1 MKHVASI
8 LLLLVVGL
16 SACTKTITADAV
28 KPIDPREKLTGIYDV
43 GFQARTTV
51 ATLEGAP
58 ESGTAILTVS
68 KSAQPNELILDF
80 LYNGSTK
87 EQLVALLTGNKYT
100 VTNKKTETIYAL
112 NKTFQGEY
120 SGNGEFTDKNEF
132 ILVTVAQTQA
142 NGTLVKRVG
151 SNTGT
156 KR

>member
-1 MKHVASI
+1 MKTLVSV
-8 LLLLVVGL
+8 LLLFVIGL
-16 SACTKTITADAV
+16 SACTKTITSEAV
-28 KPIDPREKLTGIYDV
+28 KPIDPREKLVGTYDV
-43 GFQARTTV
+43 GYQVRTTV

-58 ESGTAILTVS
+58 ESGTAVLTVS

-80 LYNGSTK
+80 LYNGSAK
-87 EQLVALLTGNKYT
+87 EQLIALLTGSKYV

-112 NKTFQGEY
+112 NKTFEGEY
-120 SGNGEFTDKNEF
+120 TGSGEFTAKNEF

-142 NGTLVKRVG
+142 NGTLLKRVG